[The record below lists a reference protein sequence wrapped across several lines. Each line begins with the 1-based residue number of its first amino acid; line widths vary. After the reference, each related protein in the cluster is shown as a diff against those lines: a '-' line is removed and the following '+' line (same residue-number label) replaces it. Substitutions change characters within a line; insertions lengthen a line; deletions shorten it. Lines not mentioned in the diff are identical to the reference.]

1 MGLEDD
7 EHGGENRKQV
17 IWDSKTCD
25 RAAAKKP
32 LVDVDGRW
40 TATQATRDLD
50 EIGPGAREDDGDREQ
65 VTWGVATMR

>member
-1 MGLEDD
+1 MLEDD

-25 RAAAKKP
+25 RAAAKKI

-40 TATQATRDLD
+40 TATQATRNLD
-50 EIGPGAREDDGDREQ
+50 KIGSGAREDDGDRRQ
-65 VTWGVATMR
+65 VTWSAETMR